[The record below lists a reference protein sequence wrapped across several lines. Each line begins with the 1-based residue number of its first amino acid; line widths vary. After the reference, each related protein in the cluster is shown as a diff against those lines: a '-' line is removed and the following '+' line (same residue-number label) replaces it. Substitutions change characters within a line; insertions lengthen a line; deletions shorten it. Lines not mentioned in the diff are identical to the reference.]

1 MRTLRAMFDSC
12 DFVFDGAG
20 CLTTLLGGP
29 LRLLVLLYSG
39 VSFSLGY
46 NLSWTVNCLFLS
58 RLVEPTEPF
67 GSIDFLPLRPNP
79 KESGGSKEDS
89 LLPTVSIGSLE
100 SLECDGARGLE
111 VGARDEDLISSSRVD
126 ILLVPSRGGSL
137 DGT

>member
-1 MRTLRAMFDSC
+1 MFDSC

-46 NLSWTVNCLFLS
+46 NLSWTVICLFLS

-67 GSIDFLPLRPNP
+67 GSIDFLPLCP
-79 KESGGSKEDS
+79 KASGGSKEDS
-89 LLPTVSIGSLE
+89 LLPTVSMGSLE
-100 SLECDGARGLE
+100 SMECGGARGLE
-111 VGARDEDLISSSRVD
+111 EGARDEDLISSSRVD